1 MAWCWWLAFSPF
13 PFPQAM
19 NASPFVKPFKERAST
34 WETLLQTLQDML
46 DNWLQCQVCSS

>member
-1 MAWCWWLAFSPF
+1 
-13 PFPQAM
+13 M

-46 DNWLQCQVCSS
+46 DNWLQCQVRARLIGSRS